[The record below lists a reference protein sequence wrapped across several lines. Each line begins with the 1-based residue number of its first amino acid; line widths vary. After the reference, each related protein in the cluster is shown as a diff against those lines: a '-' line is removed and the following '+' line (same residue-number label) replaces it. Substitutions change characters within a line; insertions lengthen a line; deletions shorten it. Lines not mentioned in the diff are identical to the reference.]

1 MMEAAQPGSHGGT
14 IQVDYSLQTHTAY
27 DTCCSCDVTPAGVLP
42 LTIVPLVNPECFGF
56 QPPSGWMPMDHG
68 TKQIKIHKKDKK
80 EEDADHKVIKEWEE

>member
-1 MMEAAQPGSHGGT
+1 MEAAQPGSHGGT
-14 IQVDYSLQTHTAY
+14 IQVDYSLQTSTAY
-27 DTCCSCDVTPAGVLP
+27 DTCCTCDVTPEGRLP